1 VAVRVL
7 IVGAS
12 GLIGAAVAGRL
23 ASQGHTIVSVTRRGE
38 QIGLLDANV
47 VRIDV
52 ASATE
57 VSDWLPILRDV
68 DAVVN
73 CAGVLQ
79 DSPGDSTAG
88 VHVKGVSALFHAC
101 EMGGVRRVVHLSAV
115 GVDHETP
122 TEFSR
127 TKLAGDKVLMERD
140 LDWVILRP
148 SVVIGQAAYG
158 GSALFRGLAA
168 LPIQPVMAGTGPLQ
182 IVHLDDVVDTI
193 AFFLRPDAPSRQ
205 VLDLVGP
212 RSWSFDEVVRL
223 FRKWLRWPPVRTWQV
238 PEALAGVLYKAGDLV
253 SMLGWRPPIRSTA
266 RREIVRGAVGDPKPL
281 AAIGIRPRDLEAS
294 LMAEP
299 SSVQERWFARL
310 YFLKPLLFVV
320 LVLFWVSTG
329 LISLGPGWDHG
340 MGLMREGGVGER
352 MGALAVVSGALA
364 DIAIGL
370 LIAYR
375 PTSRYGLFAA
385 LTISIVY
392 AIIGTIL
399 VPRLWI
405 DPLGPMLKIWP
416 IVVLHLVGL
425 GILEDR

>member
-1 VAVRVL
+1 MRVL

-12 GLIGAAVAGRL
+12 GLIGSAVAGRL
-23 ASQGHTIVSVTRRGE
+23 ASQGHTVVAVTRRE
-38 QIGLLDANV
+38 SRLGLIDAIA
-47 VRIDV
+47 VRMDV
-52 ASATE
+52 AHAAE
-57 VSDWLPILRDV
+57 VSDWLPLLRDV

-79 DSPGDSTAG
+79 DSPGDSTSG
-88 VHVKGVSALFHAC
+88 VHVRGVSALFHAC
-101 EMGGVRRVVHLSAV
+101 ETAGVRRVIHLSAV
-115 GVDHETP
+115 GVDRETP

-127 TKLAGDKVLMERD
+127 TKLAGDKALMECD

-148 SVVIGQAAYG
+148 SVVVGQAAYG

-168 LPIQPVMAGTGPLQ
+168 LPIQPVMTGTGALQ

-193 AFFLRPDAPSRQ
+193 VFFLQSDSPSRQ
-205 VLDLVGP
+205 VLDVVGP
-212 RSWSFDEVVRL
+212 RTWSFEEVVRL
-223 FRKWLRWPPVRTWQV
+223 FRNWLRWAPARAWQV
-238 PEALAGVLYKAGDLV
+238 PDSLAAISYKAGDLV

-281 AAIGIRPRDLEAS
+281 AALDVRPKDLEAA
-294 LMAEP
+294 LIAEP
-299 SSVQERWFARL
+299 ASVQERWFAQL

-320 LVLFWVSTG
+320 LVLFWISTG

-340 MGLMREGGVGER
+340 MELMREGGVDEG
-352 MGALAVVSGALA
+352 MAALSVVAGALA
-364 DIAIGL
+364 DIVIGL
-370 LIAYR
+370 AVAYR
-375 PTSRYGLFAA
+375 PTSRWGLLAA
-385 LTISIVY
+385 LTISVTY

-399 VPRLWI
+399 VPRLWS

-416 IVVLHLVGL
+416 IMVLHLVAL